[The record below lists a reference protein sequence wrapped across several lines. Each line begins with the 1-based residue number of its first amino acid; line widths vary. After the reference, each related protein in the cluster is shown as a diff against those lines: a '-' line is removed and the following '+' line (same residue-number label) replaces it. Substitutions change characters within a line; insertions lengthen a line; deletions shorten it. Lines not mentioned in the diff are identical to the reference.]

1 MKRIVLE
8 VDEQAGNA
16 YQSLSLVKQQQ
27 FMEAISMLLKK
38 AVNDAT
44 ATDYKKAMDEFGNKA
59 LQNGLTEEILQ
70 GILKGND

>member
-1 MKRIVLE
+1 
-8 VDEQAGNA
+8 
-16 YQSLSLVKQQQ
+16 
-27 FMEAISMLLKK
+27 MEAISILLKK

-44 ATDYKKAMDEFGNKA
+44 ATDYKKALDEFGNKA